1 MFCSPNSV
9 LEDDFMDPRSRLV
22 LRRSLKEYDIMGC
35 TCFHKVE
42 V

>member
-22 LRRSLKEYDIMGC
+22 VRSLKEYDIMGC

-42 V
+42 VS